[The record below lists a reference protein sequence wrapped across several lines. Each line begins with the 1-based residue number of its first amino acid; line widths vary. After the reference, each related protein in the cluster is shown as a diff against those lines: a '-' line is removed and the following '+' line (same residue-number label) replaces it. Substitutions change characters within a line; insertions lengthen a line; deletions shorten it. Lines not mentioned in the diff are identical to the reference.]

1 MKNQTDEPMG
11 GLGAQIMMAS
21 ELGSA
26 IVVLTVLGYFAGAW
40 MDGRFQSSPYG
51 VIVGISI
58 GFGLGIAFV
67 IKRSNDMDKKR
78 WTSLGWRCQSFLPII
93 KAFAGANL
101 AKAYLLLFEATSPW
115 LSGEIWRR
123 NQVEKPTE
131 AKLQN
136 FYMTYL

>member
-26 IVVLTVLGYFAGAW
+26 IVVLTVAGYFAGAW

-51 VIVGISI
+51 VIVGISV

-78 WTSLGWRCQSFLPII
+78 WTSLGWRWLALPIFCSRIQSFCWRQFGQSLSAII
-93 KAFAGANL
+93 WGVFSLTERRNL
-101 AKAYLLLFEATSPW
+101 AA
-115 LSGEIWRR
+115 
-123 NQVEKPTE
+123 
-131 AKLQN
+131 
-136 FYMTYL
+136 

>member
-1 MKNQTDEPMG
+1 MTLSPRYVENFMKNKSEDAMG

-26 IVVLTVLGYFAGAW
+26 IVVLTVAGYFAGAW
-40 MDGRFQSSPYG
+40 LDGRFQSSPYG

-78 WTSLGWRCQSFLPII
+78 
-93 KAFAGANL
+93 
-101 AKAYLLLFEATSPW
+101 
-115 LSGEIWRR
+115 
-123 NQVEKPTE
+123 
-131 AKLQN
+131 
-136 FYMTYL
+136 

>member
-40 MDGRFQSSPYG
+40 MDGRLQCSPYG

-78 WTSLGWRCQSFLPII
+78 
-93 KAFAGANL
+93 
-101 AKAYLLLFEATSPW
+101 
-115 LSGEIWRR
+115 
-123 NQVEKPTE
+123 
-131 AKLQN
+131 
-136 FYMTYL
+136 